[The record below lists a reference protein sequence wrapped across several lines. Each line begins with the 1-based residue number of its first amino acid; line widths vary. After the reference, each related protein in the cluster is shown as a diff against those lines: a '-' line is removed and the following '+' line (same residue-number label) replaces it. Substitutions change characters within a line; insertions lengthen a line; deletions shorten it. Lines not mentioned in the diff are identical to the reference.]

1 MTLQYDALLS
11 DQSARTTPVSYE
23 LRTPSYASWLS
34 ELGIQRDSSPDASAS
49 SADSVSEAEFLYR
62 QVPVLCLV
70 QAKTRQQVRAVYNNW
85 GRHCNRLV
93 FFGSIQDPYVPV
105 HQIPLSVADAQ
116 VTCLVLRHVLHKYG
130 GEFSWVLLVDDETFA
145 IVENLRFYVAPLNSS
160 AVYYLGHPVQETS
173 GGFYNSMAGGIVL
186 SEGAVRSL
194 SRTMGRRC
202 DRLGKTSV
210 AMDRYVGKLLLQGL
224 SGGGPLRP
232 GGHCCSRRAVTF
244 HGVNPVEMFLFE
256 YLAHQLQPPVK
267 PGTVRQPPTNSPP
280 NGAPMELSSVL
291 SGKAFIRPFGIGKT
305 TFFYDAVDHTKTRTS
320 EPAFIYGKKLNVD
333 SKSTRRNL
341 KFNPLL
347 MAHVHRVMTCNTP
360 GEYSKKKRGGARLLS
375 WQRTKHTTT
384 LQSLLNHRHQDQL

>member
-1 MTLQYDALLS
+1 MRVITRVLAFLLASISGVFVALMTLQYDALLS

-34 ELGIQRDSSPDASAS
+34 ELGIQRDSSPDAFAS
-49 SADSVSEAEFLYR
+49 VADSISEAEFLYR

-70 QAKTRQQVRAVYNNW
+70 QAKTRQQVRSVYNNW

-93 FFGSIQDPYVPV
+93 FFGSIQDPYVPI

-130 GEFSWVLLVDDETFA
+130 GEFSWLLLVDDETFA

-210 AMDRYVGKLLLQGL
+210 AIDRYVGKLLLRGP

-232 GGHCCSRRAVTF
+232 VDTRDPLARGRFNPFSVEKMLVPGSISYFNSYWRSSLFLSQEGGHCCSRRAVTF

-256 YLAHQLQPPVK
+256 YLTHRLQPPVK

-280 NGAPMELSSVL
+280 NRAPMELSSVL

-305 TFFYDAVDHTKTRTS
+305 SF
-320 EPAFIYGKKLNVD
+320 L
-333 SKSTRRNL
+333 
-341 KFNPLL
+341 
-347 MAHVHRVMTCNTP
+347 
-360 GEYSKKKRGGARLLS
+360 
-375 WQRTKHTTT
+375 
-384 LQSLLNHRHQDQL
+384 